1 MITIKMLNQKVSNM
15 QNDCMIRMICLNL
28 SELRC
33 QKSKIYVIIEI
44 DL

>member
-1 MITIKMLNQKVSNM
+1 MLNSKVSNM
-15 QNDCMIRMICLNL
+15 QNDCMIRMKGLNL

-33 QKSKIYVIIEI
+33 QKSKIYVIIET